1 MNLEEGLRQSFDV
14 IRSNKVR
21 AFLTMLGINFGVG
34 SLIAIAMVGLSFR
47 ENINSAFSQFGS
59 QLVWVSVNNQ
69 AYVSRERRVYLEEQD
84 VRYFKNFLPGLN
96 YMSTIFNYPSE
107 ANYKGKGR
115 MTTIMGVDPG
125 HAEIL
130 AVDLEKGRFFLD
142 QDVLLH
148 RAVCVLKP
156 DIASY
161 LFGDE
166 NPVGKQVSIFDRP
179 YTVVGVTKDKGMT
192 FMSDGSDN
200 NSIYIPANF
209 VGERIWGGSVN
220 KYYIYLMKFKSIE
233 DVDRAIGR
241 VENYLENRYG
251 LLRGEKRFEIDKS
264 DSYIKITND
273 VLNVISTLILV
284 IASVSLLVG
293 GLGIM
298 NIMLVTVTERTRE
311 IGLRMAVGAKQTDI
325 MIQFIIEAVTMCL
338 IGGGIG
344 TLFGIGLATVACLI
358 LQWPIIFSLVA
369 VAVALTISSLVGL
382 LFGIYP
388 AYKASRLTPID
399 ALRVEQ

>member
-1 MNLEEGLRQSFDV
+1 MNLEEGLRQSLDV
-14 IRSNKVR
+14 IRSNKAR

-47 ENINSAFSQFGS
+47 EYINTAFSEFGS
-59 QLVWVSVNNQ
+59 QLVWVSVNNE
-69 AYVSRERRVYLEEQD
+69 AYVSNERRIYLDDQD
-84 VRYFKNFLPGLN
+84 IGFFKNYLPGLN
-96 YMSTIFNYPSE
+96 YSSTIFNYTSQ
-107 ANYKGKGR
+107 ASYKGRGK
-115 MTTIMGVDPG
+115 TVTIMGVDPG
-125 HAEIL
+125 HNEIM
-130 AVDLEKGRFFLD
+130 AVELEKGRFFLD
-142 QDVLLH
+142 QDVKLH

-156 DIASY
+156 DIAQY

-166 NPVGKQVSIFDRP
+166 DPIGKMVSVFDRP
-179 YTVVGVTKDKGMT
+179 YIVVGVTKDKGRT

-200 NSIYIPANF
+200 NSIYVPSDF

-220 KYYIYLMKFKSIE
+220 KYFIYLMKFASIE
-233 DVDRAIGR
+233 DVDRSIGR
-241 VENYLENRYG
+241 MDGYFENRYG
-251 LLRGEKRFEIDKS
+251 LLRGEKRFTIQKS

-273 VLNVISTLILV
+273 VLNIISTLILV

-338 IGGGIG
+338 LGGGVG
-344 TLFGIGLATVACLI
+344 TVFGIGLATITCLI
-358 LQWPIIFSLVA
+358 LKWPIIFSLVA
-369 VAVALTISSLVGL
+369 VVAALTISTVIGL